1 MANFGMVGKL
11 TTKPQDR
18 DQLIDI
24 LSQAAKLMDDIEEC
38 YLYVVSTDAED
49 DGKVWVMELWESKE
63 AHDQSLTLP
72 EVRELIGQAMPILT
86 EMPSGGVTLIPMS
99 GKGLK

>member
-1 MANFGMVGKL
+1 MANFGMIGKL
-11 TTKPQDR
+11 TTKSQDR
-18 DQLIDI
+18 DQLIAI
-24 LSQAAKLMDDIEEC
+24 LSQAATLMDKFDDC
-38 YLYVVSTDAED
+38 YMYVVSKDAD
-49 DGKVWVMELWESKE
+49 DDDIVWVMELWKSKE

-86 EMPSGGVTLIPMS
+86 EMPSGGANLIPMS